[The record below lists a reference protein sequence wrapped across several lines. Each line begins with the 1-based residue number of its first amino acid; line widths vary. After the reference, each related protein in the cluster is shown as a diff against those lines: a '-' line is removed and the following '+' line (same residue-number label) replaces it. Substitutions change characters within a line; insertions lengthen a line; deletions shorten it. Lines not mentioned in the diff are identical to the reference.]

1 MSIRPVWFRPT
12 NSIRAHAGWDDASR
26 RVGEAANL
34 RISKTVCGLRMQVA
48 KNVAAPEAEDVELY
62 CVHCYW
68 AVTKG
73 LVK

>member
-1 MSIRPVWFRPT
+1 MSSRPIWFRPP
-12 NSIRAHAGWDDASR
+12 NSLKAHAGWDDNSR
-26 RVGEAANL
+26 RHGEAASV

-48 KNVAAPEAEDVELY
+48 KIVDAPDTEDADLY

-68 AVTKG
+68 AIVRG